1 MSMEKK
7 KDTCAGPKGKK
18 GKRKQKDEI
27 DDEEENREMI
37 LGEEHWKRWQE
48 RNKTP
53 FVSFTFFVELFA
65 PELTGEKKALKPF
78 IFPIISCKIWALK
91 VLSDKII

>member
-18 GKRKQKDEI
+18 AKRKQKDEV
-27 DDEEENREMI
+27 DEEENREMI

-91 VLSDKII
+91 VLSDKIV